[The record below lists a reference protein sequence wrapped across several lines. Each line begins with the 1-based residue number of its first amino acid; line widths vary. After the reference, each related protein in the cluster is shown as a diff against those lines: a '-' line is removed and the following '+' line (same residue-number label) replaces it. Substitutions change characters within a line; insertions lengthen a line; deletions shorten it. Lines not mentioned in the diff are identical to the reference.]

1 MEGLQ
6 ESIDDI
12 KKSFDEMFA
21 KMRMSNLFKHVEHE
35 KFEK

>member
-21 KMRMSNLFKHVEHE
+21 KIGMSNLLKHVEHE